1 MARRP
6 PSVPLVAPKLH
17 LSTAEM
23 QAGIV
28 RLRKRL
34 EELEAFNPEQ
44 MQERSPPE
52 LAALET
58 AITRALE
65 KTFGENTADFR
76 RFSGAGDL
84 RWSPGFFIMGEP
96 TPLHEY
102 RQGVSGTKAQSAA
115 LIREAIRTLEE
126 DIGELAPDL
135 ETKSLSIASHP
146 KAFSRRVF
154 VVHGRDHEP
163 KEAVARFLESLG
175 FEAVIL
181 HEQANQGRT
190 VIEKVEAHADV
201 DFAIVLLTPDDV
213 GRAKDD
219 AELAPRPRQN
229 VLLELGYFIGRL
241 GRENVCALKRGQ
253 LEVPSD
259 FAGVVWE
266 EFDPTG
272 AWRTVLG
279 RELQAAGHQ
288 IDWNKIMGR

>member
-1 MARRP
+1 MARG
-6 PSVPLVAPKLH
+6 PSQISVAPKLH
-17 LSTAEM
+17 LSAAEM
-23 QAGIV
+23 EAGIS
-28 RLRKRL
+28 RIKKRV
-34 EELEAFNPEQ
+34 EELEAFDPSG
-44 MQERSPPE
+44 MQVEFPSE
-52 LAALET
+52 IAVLET

-76 RFSGAGDL
+76 RFSSAGNIQ
-84 RWSPGFFIMGEP
+84 WSPGVYFSGYS

-102 RQGVSGTKAQSAA
+102 REGVSEYKSQSLA
-115 LIREAIRTLEE
+115 LLREAIRTLEE
-126 DIGELAPDL
+126 DIAELAPDL
-135 ETKSLSIASHP
+135 ETKSMSSVSKP
-146 KAFSRRVF
+146 KTFSRRVF

-201 DFAIVLLTPDDV
+201 DFAIVLLTPDDA
-213 GRAKDD
+213 GRAKDE

-266 EFDPTG
+266 EFDPAG

>member
-1 MARRP
+1 
-6 PSVPLVAPKLH
+6 
-17 LSTAEM
+17 
-23 QAGIV
+23 
-28 RLRKRL
+28 
-34 EELEAFNPEQ
+34 
-44 MQERSPPE
+44 
-52 LAALET
+52 
-58 AITRALE
+58 
-65 KTFGENTADFR
+65 
-76 RFSGAGDL
+76 
-84 RWSPGFFIMGEP
+84 
-96 TPLHEY
+96 
-102 RQGVSGTKAQSAA
+102 
-115 LIREAIRTLEE
+115 
-126 DIGELAPDL
+126 
-135 ETKSLSIASHP
+135 
-146 KAFSRRVF
+146 
-154 VVHGRDHEP
+154 
-163 KEAVARFLESLG
+163 
-175 FEAVIL
+175 VIL